1 MTAVTVTV
9 TSNFCPTSRR
19 RRRREEKTAR
29 SAETADVLPT
39 LDHRGDVASV
49 GSLTIV
55 VDPEVTYDFF
65 QERAKPIRIK
75 KSEARRV
82 VPDAP
87 KPKNALTETPAPP
100 PPANPFVQSE
110 QQAPQTFGGVIKE
123 SFLWGLGVAAAFS
136 VIGIVFSSMEETTSP
151 GKFEGSIVVP
161 RKDQH

>member
-1 MTAVTVTV
+1 MDFKLIQYAVT
-9 TSNFCPTSRR
+9 
-19 RRRREEKTAR
+19 R
-29 SAETADVLPT
+29 SF
-39 LDHRGDVASV
+39 S
-49 GSLTIV
+49 TIK
-55 VDPEVTYDFF
+55 
-65 QERAKPIRIK
+65 RAKPIRIK

-136 VIGIVFSSMEETTSP
+136 VIGIVFSSMEEVRLA
-151 GKFEGSIVVP
+151 FY
-161 RKDQH
+161 